1 MPHQF
6 QIEFISKFHQSYY
19 LMPRQIIPGE
29 PFSVIE
35 TPYLN
40 GCKLK
45 PELSV
50 PRDLDKDGQPRTDLF
65 VFFLADGNDIAK
77 FTNGMI
83 VELAANQ
90 I

>member
-1 MPHQF
+1 MA
-6 QIEFISKFHQSYY
+6 
-19 LMPRQIIPGE
+19 RQIIPRE
-29 PFSVIE
+29 NFSVIE

-45 PELSV
+45 PELSS
-50 PRDLDKDGQPRTDLF
+50 PRALDKDGNLRTDLF

-83 VELAANQ
+83 VELTSG
-90 I
+90 